1 MEGRN
6 DMERN
11 TLDTV
16 EIFEQSILSAEED
29 QFDRRIKKTIGAQT
43 DRQWTHGETARNF
56 RPSMFSFFLDL
67 PNCVSLAGLA
77 CALTGI
83 FCAILGYFQLAV
95 IGILWAIY
103 FDWLD
108 GIVARKTRGRTEN
121 EKNFGNQIDS
131 IIDMVSFGVFPAV
144 FLMSYANFSL
154 IFLPGALLIVSVAAV
169 RLSYF
174 TIFGLADPKHYMGLS
189 LDNNM
194 LVLSFLFLFERFVPR
209 GAFSFILYGTLVA
222 LLVLNVAPVK
232 TPKFSGKSVYAL
244 FGYVIALTIV
254 YALDFFA
261 ISG

>member
-1 MEGRN
+1 MEQ
-6 DMERN
+6 N

-16 EIFEQSILSAEED
+16 EIFEQSIVAARHD
-29 QFDRRIKKTIGAQT
+29 QFDRRIKKTIVTQT
-43 DRQWTHGETARNF
+43 DRPWAHKETARNS

-67 PNCVSLAGLA
+67 PNCISLAGLA

-83 FCAILGYFQLAV
+83 FCAILGYFPLAV

-121 EKNFGNQIDS
+121 EKKFGNQIDS

-144 FLMSYANFSL
+144 FLMSYANYSL

-174 TIFGLADPKHYMGLS
+174 TIFGLADPKHYQGLS

-194 LVLSFLFLFERFVPR
+194 LVLSFLFLFERFVSP
-209 GAFSFILYGTLVA
+209 GTFSYILYGALVA

-232 TPKFSGKSVYAL
+232 TPKFSGKSVYVL
-244 FGYVIALTIV
+244 FAYAVALTLV
-254 YALDFFA
+254 YARDFLLA
-261 ISG
+261 AGLPL